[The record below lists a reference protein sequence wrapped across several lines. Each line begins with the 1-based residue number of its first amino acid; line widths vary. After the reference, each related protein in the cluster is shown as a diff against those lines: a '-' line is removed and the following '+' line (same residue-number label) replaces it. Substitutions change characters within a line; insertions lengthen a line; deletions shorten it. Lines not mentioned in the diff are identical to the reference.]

1 MKNTGKKIL
10 ILGLVITIAVAGIL
24 VFYPT
29 IVAPPTEVLFNN
41 LHKTSLEGN
50 ISGFTETRST
60 SFNDSIYN
68 MVVDKLMLYKN
79 EAFMTE
85 EEIDSQTISLIQK
98 YVPIFI
104 NLSNAKFRASVW
116 TEKDHKEMLERISH
130 LRSLRVKNGAQ
141 SAITSS
147 YNEDLK
153 KIEKVIENYKKARAV
168 ARYNTFV
175 DIEDANK
182 KISLAAEYQSMNPL
196 SNCVELKN
204 KLSEVKT
211 KIGNSHYN
219 MVENKVNELS
229 GYQDMTEE
237 KFRVLMQEVNNEIRK
252 YKNNIINYGSRAR
265 EMSDLESKVNTFY
278 INAINFYTSIPQLDY
293 DTNGQWEQIENDGS
307 YRTFKSFSNYGKDN
321 STATMFFT
329 IKGYETFTFQIGS
342 MAEKEYDYVLVGIDE
357 KPTIDRNYANT
368 KYDGNKGNYK
378 YVTLNSLDKT
388 KETKIY
394 VVYRKDSS
402 GSSNYDRGY
411 LRIPLQ

>member
-50 ISGFTETRST
+50 ISGFTETRNT

-116 TEKDHKEMLERISH
+116 TETDHKEMLERISH

-175 DIEDANK
+175 NIEDANK

-219 MVENKVNELS
+219 MVEDKVDELS
-229 GYQDMTEE
+229 GYQNMTEE
-237 KFRVLMQEVNNEIRK
+237 EFMNLMQEVNNEIRK

-265 EMSDLESKVNTFY
+265 EMSDLESKVTTFY
-278 INAINFYTSIPQLDY
+278 INAINFYTSSPQLDY

-378 YVTLNSLDKT
+378 YVTLNSLNKT